1 MRGAKY
7 DLVGAAAR
15 AALINDHAWVITD
28 GGPVTGASMNPARS
42 IRCDRAVSAE
52 REAKIQ
58 LEKENTKE
66 AKGCC

>member
-28 GGPVTGASMNPARS
+28 GGPVTGASMNNAFS
-42 IRCDRAVSAE
+42 KLVNNAHQLYWHKILSAL
-52 REAKIQ
+52 I
-58 LEKENTKE
+58 
-66 AKGCC
+66 